1 MPRIIVQAHTHGGD
15 ASLATLSER
24 VVAEHLG
31 SNHYTTQLIERITW
45 AVADAEALESRI
57 GMREPAAEVRGAE
70 GSGGHRVSEPGRR
83 SAAISA

>member
-15 ASLATLSER
+15 VSPATLSER

-57 GMREPAAEVRGAE
+57 GIREPDAEVPSAE
-70 GSGGHRVSEPGRR
+70 GSDGHRISGPGRR
-83 SAAISA
+83 SAAIPA